1 LTAILQSPDQQRR
14 MAEQNFSAAIQMT
27 LPSVVRNYLRW
38 FELNRRKKA
47 VGSLPLFQ
55 SDRSL
60 WQRFGLPRLGA
71 FSPGLTLRS
80 ELAAESEQAAS
91 APRTIELSNGG
102 WQRSETGD

>member
-1 LTAILQSPDQQRR
+1 

-38 FELNRRKKA
+38 FELKQRKKA

-55 SDRSL
+55 SDRSF

-91 APRTIELSNGG
+91 SPHAIELSNGG